1 MARTPVA
8 SMLGAALVLGA
19 ALTAANEAGAAPD
32 TGDRVLRAA
41 EGLGEKRGADGRFD
55 ADAFAE
61 VRTTAEAVAALS
73 KGRGPSVAQALSVG
87 DHWIY
92 DADAV
97 LYDDFDNDGFFRF
110 LSLRIDADTLFDQSF
125 VYAVIYLS
133 DDGENFEH
141 FYTTSDFE
149 INSATA
155 DDEFFVETELVSGYP
170 PGYYDVIIELYDA
183 DLGLYMDEFG
193 PAQSEALEL
202 LPLEDARFDEPE
214 GVVVVHEE
222 GGGGSIS
229 LWTLLG
235 LLGVA
240 LARSG
245 VSRRFRRS
253 RAKNRERSSLLQKRG
268 ISPRFL

>member
-8 SMLGAALVLGA
+8 SILGATLLLAV
-19 ALTAANEAGAAPD
+19 ALTAAGKVRAAPD
-32 TGDRVLRAA
+32 AEDRVLRAA
-41 EGLGEKRGADGRFD
+41 EGSREERAADGRFD
-55 ADAFAE
+55 AGAFAE
-61 VRTTAEAVAALS
+61 VRTTAEDVAALS

-110 LSLRIDADTLFDQSF
+110 LSIRVDADTVFDQSF

-202 LPLEDARFDEPE
+202 LPLEDARFDEPA

-253 RAKNRERSSLLQKRG
+253 RAKLAPTLIGRLS
-268 ISPRFL
+268 